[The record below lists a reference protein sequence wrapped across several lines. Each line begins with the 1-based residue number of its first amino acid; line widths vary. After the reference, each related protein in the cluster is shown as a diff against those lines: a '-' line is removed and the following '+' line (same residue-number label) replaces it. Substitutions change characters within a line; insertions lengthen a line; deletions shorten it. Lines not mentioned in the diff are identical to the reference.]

1 MAMYK
6 PANVREF
13 VTPAIHKQA
22 TTITVNNRARKELV
36 EVGTVRGKFKQKG
49 TAEINANGLTVINE
63 KTTFTTWF
71 KKTNPFK
78 AKDILTIGGIDYE
91 IKGKPEN
98 VENRSRYAVITLE
111 EISGGA

>member
-1 MAMYK
+1 MYK
-6 PANVREF
+6 PANLREF
-13 VTPAIHKQA
+13 ITPAVHKKPTSQ
-22 TTITVNNRARKELV
+22 TVGGRTVKTFT
-36 EVGTVRGKFKQKG
+36 EVGTARGQFKQKG

-71 KKTNPFK
+71 KKEKPYE

-98 VENRSRYAVITLE
+98 VEMRSRYAVITLE
-111 EISGGA
+111 QISGGA